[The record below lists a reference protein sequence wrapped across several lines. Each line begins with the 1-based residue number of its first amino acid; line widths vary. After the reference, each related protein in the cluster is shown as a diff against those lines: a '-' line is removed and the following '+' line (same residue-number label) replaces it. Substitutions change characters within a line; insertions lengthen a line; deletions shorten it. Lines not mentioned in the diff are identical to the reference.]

1 MAMGGTGQDWPGG
14 TAPIGDWWRSFQAAW
29 QFFSRVPLPLPDSGR
44 SAIPLGQAAIAFAP
58 VGALLGLAIGLAFV
72 LGKALGLPNLLA
84 ALAAVAIGIVLTGAL
99 HEDGLADCADALGG
113 RGERAR
119 KLEIMREAHNGSYAG
134 LALIFSVGL
143 RAAALASLGNG
154 AAIAACIG
162 AHALSRGFLA
172 GVMAHQPLARSDGLA
187 AAAGAPG
194 ESAARSAIVIGL
206 ILVLAPGVFFSV
218 GGALLATL
226 LGLAAMAGATGL
238 ARRAFGGYTGDVLG
252 AIQQCGE
259 TAMLVGWAMAIGNR

>member
-1 MAMGGTGQDWPGG
+1 MGETGQDWPGG
-14 TAPIGDWWRSFQAAW
+14 KAPLGDWWRSFQTAW
-29 QFFSRVPLPLPDSGR
+29 QFFSRVPLPAAYSVHR
-44 SAIPLGQAAIAFAP
+44 ASPLGQAAIGFAP
-58 VGALLGLAIGLAFV
+58 AGALLGLAIGLSFV
-72 LGKALGLPNLLA
+72 LAKALGLPALPA

-119 KLEIMREAHNGSYAG
+119 RLEIMREPHNGSYAG
-134 LALIFSVGL
+134 LALILSVGL

-154 AAIAACIG
+154 AAIAACIA

-187 AAAGAPG
+187 ASAGAPS
-194 ESAARSAIVIGL
+194 ENAARSAVVIGL
-206 ILVLAPGVFFSV
+206 ILALVPGVFISV
-218 GGALLATL
+218 GGAVVAIL
-226 LGLAAMAGATGL
+226 LGLGAMLGATGL
-238 ARRAFGGYTGDVLG
+238 ARRGFGGYTGDVLG

-259 TAMLVGWAMAIGNR
+259 AAMLVGWAMAIGDR